1 MQVLKEQLTGIKS
14 NQKKKII
21 ERQNK
26 YLDYLI
32 DPNFQGENI
41 IFVLWFENNTDTT
54 RRTWNFLPK
63 YK

>member
-54 RRTWNFLPK
+54 RRT
-63 YK
+63 